1 MRLDTISKIESFM
14 TDSLLSSPQ
23 IPLGVN
29 IVRLAGTSD
38 EEGITRLARSITVRY
53 TGSSLSLEQTQP
65 MSIYRRMSFEVTLA
79 AQSYLT
85 QTGHDYV
92 TQMCAGSYNTLTNQV
107 PANTGSQIIEAFHMT
122 REDFQGIS
130 DSTHYVYT
138 QTWELTIQEINPLI
152 ALDPCVA
159 KGNCS
164 YLFPSDTVS
173 VILPGDVI
181 YKNILYS
188 PVYPPAAG
196 QDFDADLCGVIE
208 DPENAANLVYKVDPD
223 TSFLTDWTTY
233 RLVSTDTFDESGEM
247 LIVNIYDA
255 AGDLYLTTFYS
266 NCDNRKLIQVA
277 GTMPNSANNLSGLW
291 RSSIDN
297 AGNPSESSVEALPP
311 VLVAKNGFGYVGTLR
326 ATLFADP
333 TDPTA
338 TTVVVR
344 YGALYPTQ
352 LGVTLTHDSV
362 EYVYVGSTPLGK
374 AWIRSNDFVELNPA
388 DYEPALDCES
398 PEIEG
403 GSSDGSGDG
412 TGPLP

>member
-38 EEGITRLARSITVRY
+38 EEGITALARSITVRY

-138 QTWELTIQEINPLI
+138 QIWELTVQEINPLI

-159 KGNCS
+159 RGNCS
-164 YLFPSDTVS
+164 YLFPSNTIS
-173 VILPGDVI
+173 VVLPGDVL
-181 YKNILYS
+181 YKNILFS
-188 PVYPPAAG
+188 PIIPPSRG
-196 QDFDADLCGVIE
+196 DDFDPDLCGVVE
-208 DPENAANLVYKVDPD
+208 DPVNSANLLYKYNPNEV
-223 TSFLTDWTTY
+223 FLTDWAKYT
-233 RLVSTDTFDESGEM
+233 LVSSDTFDESGRM
-247 LIVNIYDA
+247 LIVRIYDED
-255 AGDLYLTTFYS
+255 GTLFRTQYFS
-266 NCDNRKLIQVA
+266 NCDNRRLVQVA
-277 GTMPNSANNLSGLW
+277 GAMPNSANNLGGLW
-291 RSSIDN
+291 RSPVG
-297 AGNPSESSVEALPP
+297 ALGNPQDSGVEALPP
-311 VLVAKNGFGYVGTLR
+311 VLVARNGFGFVSTVR
-326 ATLFADP
+326 AAIFADP
-333 TDPTA
+333 TDVTA
-338 TTVVVR
+338 ATVQVK
-344 YGALYPTQ
+344 YGALFPTQ
-352 LGVTLTHDSV
+352 VGVKLIHEDVTYL
-362 EYVYVGSTPLGK
+362 YVGSTPLGK
-374 AWIRSNDFVELNPA
+374 AWIREDQLNVLNPN
-388 DYEPALDCES
+388 DYLPALECEG
-398 PEIEG
+398 PEI
-403 GSSDGSGDG
+403 SDGVAQGYSPND
-412 TGPLP
+412 GPLP